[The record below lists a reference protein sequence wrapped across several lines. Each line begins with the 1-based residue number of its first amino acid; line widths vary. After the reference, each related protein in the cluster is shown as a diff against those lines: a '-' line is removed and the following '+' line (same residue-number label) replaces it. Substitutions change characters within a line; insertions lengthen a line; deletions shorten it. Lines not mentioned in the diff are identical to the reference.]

1 MKFQATL
8 YMLAT
13 IALAGTAPNTNA
25 EEQKAEK
32 IYRWLG
38 KAPKGRNMR
47 PIEAISPLPF
57 KKKFHQLDERQM
69 KILRSYFDNLNE
81 NDTPPFPAKGL
92 KEIYGPLIKGHKNIG
107 GGGDLLVY
115 AEVNQNGG
123 VNKVT
128 VYESPSKK
136 LADLAT
142 TIMFNVKF
150 KPPTCDGEP
159 CTMDYP
165 LFYNV
170 PHRNREL
177 KCLNKEDFGKG
188 DINTA
193 PSG

>member
-1 MKFQATL
+1 MKFQVVL
-8 YMLAT
+8 YVVT
-13 IALAGTAPNTNA
+13 IFLLAGTVQTTHADDP
-25 EEQKAEK
+25 EGEK
-32 IYRWLG
+32 VYRWLG

-47 PIEAISPLPF
+47 PIEATSPLPF
-57 KKKFHQLDERQM
+57 KKKFHQLDDRQM

-81 NDTPPFPAKGL
+81 NDTPPFPKKGL

-115 AEVNQNGG
+115 AEVNEKGG
-123 VNKVT
+123 VNKVI

-142 TIMFNVKF
+142 TIMFNIEF
-150 KPPTCDGEP
+150 KPPTCDGSP

-165 LFYNV
+165 FYYDV
-170 PHRNREL
+170 PHRNREI
-177 KCLNKEDFGKG
+177 KSLNKEDFGKG
-188 DINTA
+188 DIDTA